1 MPKIPLYNQGQGGTV
16 RTATG
21 ALSPRANIG
30 AFTAPGQAQAAF
42 MQKAGQVAFQF
53 GMAEKQAETDK
64 AKRDITSLVDQEMSN
79 WTRENLDTTVAGY
92 QASAQTKKQQLE
104 KSALENLRGSLTR
117 KQFAEVTNTFNS
129 TFATKVAQLSLIH
142 ISEPTRRS

>member
-1 MPKIPLYNQGQGGTV
+1 MPKIPLYNQGQGGAV

-21 ALSPRANIG
+21 SLSPRANIG

-42 MQKAGQVAFQF
+42 MQKAGQIAFQF

-92 QASAQTKKQQLE
+92 QASAETKKQQLE
-104 KSALENLRGSLTR
+104 KN
-117 KQFAEVTNTFNS
+117 
-129 TFATKVAQLSLIH
+129 
-142 ISEPTRRS
+142 